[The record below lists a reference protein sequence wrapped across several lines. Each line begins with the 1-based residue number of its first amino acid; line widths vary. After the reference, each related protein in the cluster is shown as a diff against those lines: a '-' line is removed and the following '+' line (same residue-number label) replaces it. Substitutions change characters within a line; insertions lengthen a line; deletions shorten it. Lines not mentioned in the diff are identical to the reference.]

1 MNKKICEFFLK
12 GKCKFGNQCHNLHT
26 FPPNYQSNPMTKPQS
41 HHHAPKNSVCT
52 FFLKN
57 ACTRPNCP
65 FFHGYGNFLQHVKT
79 YENEKIINNLIKVN
93 EKEFISCDEKAFI
106 VRFTDNRKEEPQSLS
121 KEGYKIGKM
130 IFSGNK
136 IIFGLKKEE

>member
-93 EKEFISCDEKAFI
+93 EKEFISCDESSFKIWGFNPG
-106 VRFTDNRKEEPQSLS
+106 FEKLKEEKIP
-121 KEGYKIGKM
+121 EGIIHNLIYSNGKIF
-130 IFSGNK
+130 IINK
-136 IIFGLKKEE
+136 FLN